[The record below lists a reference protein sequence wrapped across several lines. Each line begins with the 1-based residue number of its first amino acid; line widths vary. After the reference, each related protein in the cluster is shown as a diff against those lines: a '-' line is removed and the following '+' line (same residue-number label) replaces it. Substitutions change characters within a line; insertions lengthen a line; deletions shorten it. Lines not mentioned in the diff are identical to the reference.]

1 MGKTRKFKG
10 GKYKY
15 AGAYGCTYFPA
26 MKCKG
31 DLQRTPFSISKIMAK
46 DHAIAEYQKQS
57 ILKKIDPEQKFFL
70 WPTRICD
77 VQKSDLDLVTE
88 DNLASCDLVG
98 NNFRS
103 NLRDAKLIY
112 YRDGGTDLEHL
123 SLDPKDYQE
132 FFIGLGQLL
141 EGLALLHSRDA
152 VHLDIKPGNIVADL
166 LPNGAFDFH
175 FIDFGFTCK
184 TRNYDRAD
192 VPNVNYFIWPYEYRF
207 AKYTFKKSDITDA
220 DITDFFTASI
230 NDVDYLAKPILL
242 TNKATEEANYD
253 MYQSFG
259 QSRGD
264 KLTSLLKAVDV
275 YSLGISFAN
284 IYYDFIGHAVIG
296 PNVDD
301 IDIVNKKRLTGHT
314 GALVSNYFIYN
325 NVSKHFYEFVS
336 KLVHPDLSKRLTARE
351 GYEAFQ
357 QLIPMFDALKSDK
370 AEAALGALDRPIASV
385 APPTPMTPGL
395 QRIQT
400 NLFVSEPVAAAPV
413 VAAPAAVVGGK
424 KRKTQ
429 KRKLR
434 R

>member
-1 MGKTRKFKG
+1 MGETRKLKG

-15 AGAYGCTYFPA
+15 AGTYGCTYFPA

-31 DLQRTPFSISKIMAK
+31 DLQRTPFSISKIMEK
-46 DHAIAEYQKQS
+46 SDAIAEYQKQS
-57 ILKKIDPEQKFFL
+57 LLKKIDPDQKFFL

-88 DNLASCDLVG
+88 DKLAACDLVG
-98 NNFRS
+98 HRFKS

-112 YRDGGTDLEHL
+112 YRNGGTDLDHL
-123 SLDPKDYQE
+123 SLTPRDYEQ

-175 FIDFGFTCK
+175 FIDFGFSCK
-184 TRNYDRAD
+184 TRNHDRED
-192 VPNVNYFIWPYEYRF
+192 IPNVNYFIWPYEYRF
-207 AKYTFKKSDITDA
+207 AKYTFKKSDINDA
-220 DITDFFTASI
+220 DILDFFTDSV
-230 NDVDYLAKPILL
+230 NDEDYLPKPILL
-242 TNKATEEANYD
+242 TNKTTEKANYD

-259 QSRGD
+259 ESRGD

-275 YSLGISFAN
+275 YSLGISFAK

-301 IDIVNKKRLTGHT
+301 IDIVNKKRLTGHS
-314 GALVSNYFIYN
+314 GALISNYFIYY
-325 NVSKHFYEFVS
+325 NVSKHFFEFVA
-336 KLVHPDLSKRLTARE
+336 KLVQPDLSKRLTARE
-351 GYEAFQ
+351 AYEEFQ
-357 QLIPMFDALKSDK
+357 QLIPMFDALKSEK
-370 AEAALGALDRPIASV
+370 AAVALSALDRSVASV
-385 APPTPMTPGL
+385 APPTPTSPGL

-400 NLFVSEPVAAAPV
+400 NLFVSEPLPTTT
-413 VAAPAAVVGGK
+413 VGGK

-429 KRKLR
+429 KMKRKRKL
-434 R
+434 